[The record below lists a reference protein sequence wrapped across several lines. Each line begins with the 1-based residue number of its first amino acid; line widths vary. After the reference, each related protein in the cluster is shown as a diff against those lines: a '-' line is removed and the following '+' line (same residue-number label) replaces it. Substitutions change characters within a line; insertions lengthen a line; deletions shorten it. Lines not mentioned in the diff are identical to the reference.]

1 MPTVGGIARTLSR
14 RPAPGVIVLVIAL
27 VGAFLV
33 SRGCQRTQVRISEEQ
48 AVAIGQRQLDFEPQG
63 HTIRTVLR
71 GVPPKRYWAVS
82 YFVRKP
88 SGDGYLK
95 LTILLIDANSGK
107 VQVVSK
113 RS

>member
-1 MPTVGGIARTLSR
+1 LPTVGGIARTLSR

-48 AVAIGQRQLDFEPQG
+48 AVVIGQRQLDFEPQG

-82 YFVRKP
+82 YFIRNERGGYRKI
-88 SGDGYLK
+88 
-95 LTILLIDANSGK
+95 TVLLVDANTGK
-107 VQVVSK
+107 VQVVTD